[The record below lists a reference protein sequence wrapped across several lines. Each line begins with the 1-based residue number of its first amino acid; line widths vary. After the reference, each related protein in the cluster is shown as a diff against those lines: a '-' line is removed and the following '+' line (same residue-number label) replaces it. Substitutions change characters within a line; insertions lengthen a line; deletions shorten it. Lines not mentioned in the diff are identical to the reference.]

1 MRRWKAAAF
10 GRLKGEAARGLAF
23 QGGTSFPPG
32 KRLQVRG
39 DPLTEKEAFFI
50 LMFILTLEDGI
61 LARQLVSSF
70 GNLNVPSAIP
80 DFCVLG
86 QGALSAEERTS
97 LGMPCHSQVER
108 VKLCCRSLQYMRH
121 MKKKGFHA
129 FS

>member
-86 QGALSAEERTS
+86 QGGALSRRKDFSVNALS
-97 LGMPCHSQVER
+97 LPS
-108 VKLCCRSLQYMRH
+108 
-121 MKKKGFHA
+121 
-129 FS
+129 